1 MYSCFYCSPISSDI
15 VNIDGF
21 NENIHFIHCFIRS
34 VFRLHFM
41 KINEIINRIT
51 GLRIISYGYS
61 ILISGIYRDRG
72 IMTNVFLLNIYT
84 NCEVRTLFGKGI
96 KERFQLTHMFK

>member
-72 IMTNVFLLNIYT
+72 IMTNVFFIKHIYQLRST
-84 NCEVRTLFGKGI
+84 NFIRQRNKKKIPIDAYV
-96 KERFQLTHMFK
+96 